1 MDKFYRLGL
10 DIGSTTIKVVL
21 LDGDKIIHS
30 EYKRHHSDVSGLL
43 NELFAD
49 LNKKFPGIMVDT
61 VITGSGGLSVAN
73 WLGLKF
79 TQEVMAETVAIRKYH
94 PETDVIIELGG
105 EDAKITY
112 MHPVLEQR
120 MNGTCAGGTGAF
132 IDQMASLLQTDADGL
147 NNFAKDYRS
156 LYTIA
161 SRCGVFAKSDLQ
173 PLINEGA
180 AKEDLAASIY
190 QSVVNQT
197 ISGLACGRPIK
208 GNVAFLGGPLY
219 FNSELRSAFER
230 TLAEKVD
237 SFWMPEEAQIYVG
250 LGAALS
256 ADGKNPVLLSD
267 LLEKLKNREGFVPD
281 IIRIDPIFKDEA
293 DKKAFDERH
302 KKDMI
307 PVLDFADQKGPLYLG
322 LDAGSTTTKAVVINV
337 RGELVYTY
345 YASNK
350 GNPVMSAVAI
360 MRDIYSKMPADCH
373 IAYSCVTGY
382 GENIIRAA
390 LNIDIGEIET
400 MAHFQSAKFFC
411 PDVDF
416 IIDIGGQDMKCM
428 KIRNGVI
435 DSIMLNEACSS
446 GCGSFIQTFAE
457 TLGLT
462 TPQFAEAALSST
474 KPVDLGTRCTVFM
487 NSKVKQAQKEG
498 ASVGDISA
506 GLSYSVV
513 RNALYKVIKI
523 RDTEQLGKNIVVQ
536 GGTFLNDAILRC
548 FELVSKRDVIRP
560 NVAGLMGAFGAAL
573 IAQRRYKEGTETKL
587 LGKDQLDSFT
597 METEN
602 TQCPGCTNHCRLTI
616 ATFSNGRK
624 FVSGNRCE
632 RGEDIALDKDP
643 GLQKEKI
650 PNLFS
655 YKYNRTFQYQP
666 LKLEEAPRG
675 EIGIPR
681 VLNQYENYPFW
692 FTVLTK
698 LGFRVLISA
707 RSSHKLYES
716 GMETIPSESVC
727 YPAKLA
733 HGHIENLI
741 SRGIKT
747 IFYPDVPYE
756 NIENKGSNNHYNC
769 PIVCSYPEVIRN
781 NVENLREKEIRYIN
795 PFMPLD
801 NLDCVAEQ
809 LVKCFD
815 YLAVSLNEAKA
826 AVAAGAEEYYK
837 FKEDIR
843 AKGEQILKEMEE
855 KGMKGVVLAGRP
867 YHIDPEINHGIPE
880 MINSLGLAVLTE
892 DSVAKAGRLKRPIR
906 VIDQWMYHT
915 RLYEAAAYVITRPDL
930 ELVQLTSFGCGLDA
944 VTSDQVQEIL
954 ESSGKLYTLLK
965 IDEVSNL
972 GAARIRMRS
981 LVVAMNE
988 RAELENGG
996 GSIEKLYPSADSQPD
1011 DAPYTMRRV
1020 EFTKENKK
1028 NHTILA
1034 PQMAPIQFEFVE
1046 AVFHKHGYKLKLLKQ
1061 ATREDIECGL
1071 KFVNNDACF
1080 PTIIVIGQMINA
1092 ILKGD
1097 IDPNNTTLAITQTG
1111 GGCRATNYVAFL
1123 RKALREAGYPQIPVI
1138 TISAQRFEKNEGF
1151 EYTAGFLLDAVKALS
1166 LGDMLTT
1173 LLLRVRPYEKVEGSA
1188 NALYSYINKIGRH
1201 MLNPKGISDDLTERY
1216 DKIMPNSYYSKSPE
1230 QKKKI
1235 RDCLA
1240 DIGVDM
1246 ENVPVIKKYK
1256 AFIKYAVSK
1265 FDSLPLKDIPR
1276 KPRVGLV
1283 GEILVKFQPDA
1294 NNNAI
1299 DVIEQEGCEGVLPG
1313 VLDFFL
1319 YCAYNPIWQAE
1330 NLGKSKKN
1338 AYIMKQGIKFLEAL
1352 RKPINR
1358 EFKATGG
1365 KFMLTERIQD
1375 LAEKSSSVLSCGN
1388 SCGEGWFLTAEM
1400 IELIQDGVPNII
1412 CAQPFACL
1420 PNHVTGK
1427 GMIKELRRQYPNSN
1441 IIPID
1446 YDPGA
1451 SEANQ
1456 LNRIKLMIS
1465 TAHTVRDKEI
1475 EDAKRSNNASVITED

>member
-1 MDKFYRLGL
+1 MDKIFKLGL

-21 LDGDKIIHS
+21 LDGEKIIHS
-30 EYKRHHSDVSGLL
+30 DYQRHHSDVSGLL
-43 NELFAD
+43 DDLFED
-49 LNKKFPGIMVDT
+49 LNKKFPGITVDV

-73 WLGLKF
+73 WLGFKF
-79 TQEVMAETVAIRKYH
+79 TQEVMAETKAIKTYH

-120 MNGTCAGGTGAF
+120 MNGTCAGGTGSF

-208 GNVAFLGGPLY
+208 GNVTFLGGPLF
-219 FNSELRSAFER
+219 FNSELRNAFER
-230 TLAEKVD
+230 TLEGKVD
-237 SFWMPEEAQIYVG
+237 SFWMPEEAQIYVA

-256 ADGKNPVLLSD
+256 ADCQNPIALSD
-267 LLEKLKNREGFVPD
+267 LLVKLKNREGFVPD
-281 IIRIDPIFKDEA
+281 IIRIDPIFKNAE

-302 KKDMI
+302 KKDQI
-307 PVLDFADQKGPLYLG
+307 PVLDFSEQHGALYLG
-322 LDAGSTTTKAVVINV
+322 IDAGSTTTKAVVINKK
-337 RGELVYTY
+337 GDLVYTY

-350 GNPVMSAVAI
+350 GNPVMSAVGI
-360 MRDIYSKMPADCH
+360 MKDIYSKMPEDCY
-373 IAYSCVTGY
+373 IAHSCVTGY

-390 LNIDIGEIET
+390 LNVDIGEIET

-446 GCGSFIQTFAE
+446 GCGSFIQTFAQ

-462 TPQFAEAALSST
+462 TPEFAEAALSST

-548 FELVSKRDVIRP
+548 FELVSGRDVIRP

-573 IAQRRYKEGTETKL
+573 IAQRRAKEGSRSNV
-587 LGKDQLDSFT
+587 LGKDELDSFK
-597 METEN
+597 MDTEN
-602 TQCPGCTNHCRLTI
+602 TQCQGCTNHCRLTI
-616 ATFSNGRK
+616 ATFSNGTK

-632 RGEDIALDKDP
+632 RGEDLALDRAPVSNKKK
-643 GLQKEKI
+643 L
-650 PNLFS
+650 PNLFE
-655 YKYNRTFQYQP
+655 YKYQRTFKHYVP
-666 LKLEEAPRG
+666 LKKEDAPRG

-698 LGFRVLISA
+698 LGFRVIVSA
-707 RSSHKLYES
+707 RSSHKIYEG

-727 YPAKLA
+727 YPAKLV

-741 SRGIKT
+741 SRGITT

-756 NIENKGSNNHYNC
+756 NIENSNSNNHYNC

-781 NVENLREKEIRYIN
+781 NVENLQEKNIRYLN

-801 NLDCVAEQ
+801 NLDNVALHLSEI
-809 LVKCFD
+809 FS
-815 YLAVSLNEAKA
+815 YLGVSAEEARHAVE
-826 AVAAGAEEYYK
+826 AGAEEYFN
-837 FKEDIR
+837 FKEEIR
-843 AKGEQILKEMEE
+843 QKGVEILKEMEE
-855 KGMKGVVLAGRP
+855 QGLKGIVLAGRP
-867 YHIDPEINHGIPE
+867 YHVDPEINHGIPQ

-892 DSVAKAGRLKRPIR
+892 DAVAKPGVLKRPIR

-915 RLYEAAAYVITRPDL
+915 RLYEAAAFVITRPDL

-988 RAELENGG
+988 RMELL
-996 GSIEKLYPSADSQPD
+996 EKGEIKLPEVSDSE
-1011 DAPYTMRRV
+1011 DAPYTLRRV
-1020 EFTKENKK
+1020 EFTKEHKK

-1034 PQMAPIQFEFVE
+1034 PQMAPIQFELVE
-1046 AVFHKHGYKLKLLKQ
+1046 SVFRKHGYKLKLLKQ

-1071 KFVNNDACF
+1071 KYVNNDACF

-1097 IDPNNTTLAITQTG
+1097 IDPDNTTLAITQTG

-1123 RKALREAGYPQIPVI
+1123 RKALKEAGYPQIPVI

-1151 EYTAGFLLDAVKALS
+1151 EYTVSFILDAIKALS
-1166 LGDMLTT
+1166 AGDMLST

-1188 NALYSYINKIGRH
+1188 NALYSYFNRIGRR
-1201 MLNPKGISDDLTERY
+1201 LFNPKLNNEDLTERY
-1216 DKIMPNSYYSKSPE
+1216 DVVMPNSYFSKNIE
-1230 QKKKI
+1230 QKKEI
-1235 RDCLA
+1235 RDVLLS
-1240 DIGVDM
+1240 IGVDLDSI
-1246 ENVPVIKKYK
+1246 PVITKYK
-1256 AFIKYAVSK
+1256 EFVKYAVSK
-1265 FDSLPLKDIPR
+1265 FDQLPLKDIPR

-1299 DVIEQEGCEGVLPG
+1299 DVIEAEGCEAVLPG

-1319 YCAYNPIWQAE
+1319 YCAYNPIWQAQ
-1330 NLGKSKKN
+1330 NLGKSKKTGH
-1338 AYIMKQGIKFLEAL
+1338 IMNMAINFLESL
-1352 RKPINR
+1352 RKPINK
-1358 EFKATGG
+1358 EFKKTGG
-1365 KFMLTERIQD
+1365 KFMLTERIQE
-1375 LAEKSSSVLSCGN
+1375 LAEKSSTVLSCGN

-1441 IIPID
+1441 IVPID

-1465 TAHTVRDKEI
+1465 TAHSVREKEL
-1475 EDAKRSNNASVITED
+1475 EDAANDTEVNK

>member
-1 MDKFYRLGL
+1 MSDIRYRLGL

-21 LDGDKIIHS
+21 LDGEKVIHS
-30 EYKRHHSDVSGLL
+30 DYQRHHSDISGLVSKLFAEL
-43 NELFAD
+43 NE
-49 LNKKFPGIMVDT
+49 KFPGISVST
-61 VITGSGGLSVAN
+61 TITGSGGLSVAN
-73 WLGLKF
+73 WLGLNF
-79 TQEVMAETVAIRKYH
+79 IQEVIAETNAIKKYH
-94 PETDVIIELGG
+94 PETDVVIELGG

-147 NNFAKDYRS
+147 NSFAKDYRS

-180 AKEDLAASIY
+180 PKEDLAASIY

-219 FNSELRSAFER
+219 FNSELRKAFER
-230 TLAEKVD
+230 TLEGKVD
-237 SFWMPEEAQIYVG
+237 SFWIPDDAQIYVA

-256 ADGKNPVLLSD
+256 SESEPVELSE
-267 LLEKLKNREGFVPD
+267 LMRRFVNKEGFKPD
-281 IIRIDPIFKDEA
+281 IIRIDPLFKSEE
-293 DKKAFDERH
+293 DKKAFYDRH
-302 KKDMI
+302 SKD
-307 PVLDFADQKGPLYLG
+307 VLNIGSFEGQSGDVYLG
-322 LDAGSTTTKAVVINV
+322 IDAGSTTTKAVVINNK
-337 RGELVYTY
+337 GEIIYSY
-345 YASNK
+345 YASNR
-350 GNPVMSAVAI
+350 GNPVMSAVTI
-360 MRDIYSKMPADCH
+360 LKDIYSKMSDKCH

-382 GENIIRAA
+382 GENIIKAG
-390 LNIDIGEIET
+390 LGSDIGEIET
-400 MAHFQSAKFFC
+400 MAHFQAAKYFC

-428 KIRNGVI
+428 RIRNGVI

-446 GCGSFIQTFAE
+446 GCGSFIQTFASS
-457 TLGLT
+457 LGME
-462 TPQFAEAALSST
+462 AEPFSKEALKASN
-474 KPVDLGTRCTVFM
+474 PVDLGTRCTVFM
-487 NSKVKQAQKEG
+487 NSRVKQAQKEG
-498 ASVGDISA
+498 ATVGDISA

-523 RDTEQLGKNIVVQ
+523 RDTEQLGKKIVVQ

-548 FELVSKRDVIRP
+548 FELISGRDVIRP
-560 NVAGLMGAFGAAL
+560 NVAGLMGAFGAAI
-573 IAQRRYKEGTETKL
+573 IAKNRCKDINGNSGL
-587 LGKDQLDSFT
+587 LSLSELDSFEMT
-597 METEN
+597 TEKAV
-602 TQCPGCTNHCRLTI
+602 CPYCTNHCKLTI
-616 ATFSNGRK
+616 AGFSNGKK

-632 RGEDIALDKDP
+632 RGESAGIGTEPAK
-643 GLQKEKI
+643 KEEL
-650 PNLFS
+650 PNLFK
-655 YKYNRTFQYQP
+655 YKYNRTFVHYKP
-666 LKLEEAPRG
+666 LSEKDAPRG
-675 EIGIPR
+675 VIGIPR

-698 LGFRVLISA
+698 LGFRVEISS
-707 RSSHKLYES
+707 RSSHAIYEA

-727 YPAKLA
+727 YPAKIV

-741 SRGIKT
+741 SRGIQT

-756 NIENKGSNNHYNC
+756 HKENNGSNNHFNC
-769 PIVCSYPEVIRN
+769 PIVCSYPEVIKN
-781 NVENLREKEIRYIN
+781 NVENLKEKNIRYLN

-801 NLDCVAEQ
+801 NLQCVAEK
-809 LVKCFD
+809 LTNVFD
-815 YLAVSLNEAKA
+815 YCGVTRAEALA
-826 AVAAGAEEYYK
+826 AVKAGEEEYFNYK
-837 FKEDIR
+837 SDIR
-843 AKGEQILKEMEE
+843 KKGQEVLKDMEIRHL
-855 KGMKGVVLAGRP
+855 KGIVLAGRP
-867 YHIDPEINHGIPE
+867 YHVDPEINHGIPE
-880 MINSLGLAVLTE
+880 MINQLGLAVLTE
-892 DSVAKAGRLKRPIR
+892 DSVAEPGRLARPIR
-906 VIDQWMYHT
+906 VVDQWMYHT
-915 RLYEAAAYVITRPDL
+915 RLYEAAAFVITRPDL

-954 ESSGKLYTLLK
+954 EASGKLYTLLK

-981 LVVAMNE
+981 LVVAMEE
-988 RAELENGG
+988 REAE
-996 GSIEKLYPSADSQPD
+996 SRPTVKK
-1011 DAPYTMRRV
+1011 DAVPAYTIKKV
-1020 EFTKENKK
+1020 EFTKEDRKK
-1028 NHTILA
+1028 HTILA

-1046 AVFHKHGYKLKLLKQ
+1046 AVFRDSGYKLKVLKK
-1061 ATREDIECGL
+1061 ATKEDIECGL
-1071 KFVNNDACF
+1071 KFVNNDACY
-1080 PTIIVIGQMINA
+1080 PTIIVVGQMMNA
-1092 ILKGD
+1092 IIRGE
-1097 IDPNNTTLAITQTG
+1097 IDPDNTTVAITQTG

-1138 TISAQRFEKNEGF
+1138 AISAQQFEKNEGF
-1151 EYTAGFLLDAVKALS
+1151 EITPKFVLNAIKAINA
-1166 LGDMLTT
+1166 GDMVTT
-1173 LLLRVRPYEKVEGSA
+1173 MLLRTRPYEKVQGSA
-1188 NALYSYINKIGRH
+1188 NALYSYINRIGRK
-1201 MLNPKGISDDLTERY
+1201 MFNKTGFVDDLSERY
-1216 DKIMPNSYYSKSPE
+1216 DVVMPNSYYSKSPE

-1246 ENVPVIKKYK
+1246 ENLPVIKSYSK
-1256 AFIKYAVSK
+1256 FIKFAVEK
-1265 FDSLPLKDIPR
+1265 FNALPLTDEPR

-1299 DVIEQEGCEGVLPG
+1299 DVIEAEGCEGVLPG
-1313 VLDFFL
+1313 VMDFFL
-1319 YCAYNPIWQAE
+1319 YCAYEPVWQAD
-1330 NLGKSKKN
+1330 NIGRSRKTKTVMN
-1338 AYIMKQGIKFLEAL
+1338 AAVKLLEGL
-1352 RKPINR
+1352 REPVNK
-1358 EFKATGG
+1358 EFRKTNG
-1365 KFMLTERIQD
+1365 KFMLSEHIKE
-1375 LAEKSSSVLSCGN
+1375 LAEMSGSILSCGN

-1400 IELIQDGVPNII
+1400 IELIKDGVPNII

-1427 GMIKELRRQYPNSN
+1427 GMIKELRRQYPMSN

-1465 TAHTVRDKEI
+1465 TAHTIHNEQMNANKKE
-1475 EDAKRSNNASVITED
+1475 

>member
-1 MDKFYRLGL
+1 MDKNYRLGL
-10 DIGSTTIKVVL
+10 DIGSTTIKIVL
-21 LDGDKIIHS
+21 LDEEKIVYS
-30 EYKRHHSDVSGLL
+30 EYRRHHSDVSGILSGL
-43 NELFAD
+43 FEELSE
-49 LNKKFPGIMVDT
+49 KFPGLSTCVT
-61 VITGSGGLSVAN
+61 ITGSGGLSVAN
-73 WLGLKF
+73 WLKLDF
-79 TQEVMAETVAIRKYH
+79 IQEVMAETVAINRYH

-197 ISGLACGRPIK
+197 IAGLACGRPIK
-208 GNVAFLGGPLY
+208 GHVAFLGGPLF
-219 FNSELRSAFER
+219 FNSELRNAFER
-230 TLAEKVD
+230 TLKENVE
-237 SFWMPEEAQIYVG
+237 SFWMPDEAQIYVA

-256 ADGKNPVLLSD
+256 AKGDAVNLDDLMERFKNKD
-267 LLEKLKNREGFVPD
+267 GFVPD
-281 IIRIDPIFKDEA
+281 IIRIDPLFANEEER
-293 DKKAFDERH
+293 KAFSDRH
-302 KKDMI
+302 DKSTIALYPLM
-307 PVLDFADQKGPLYLG
+307 DQKGPLFLG
-322 LDAGSTTTKAVVINV
+322 IDAGSTTTKAVVINDKS
-337 RGELVYTY
+337 ELVYTY
-345 YASNK
+345 YAGNK
-350 GNPVMSAVAI
+350 GNPVMSAVGI
-360 MRDIYSKMPADCH
+360 LKDIYKHMPEYAH
-373 IAYSCVTGY
+373 ISYSCVTGY
-382 GENIIRAA
+382 GENIIKAA
-390 LNIDIGEIET
+390 MGVDIGEIET

-428 KIRNGVI
+428 RIRNGVI

-446 GCGSFIQTFAE
+446 GCGSFIQTFAQ
-457 TLGLT
+457 TLGMDAHS
-462 TPQFAEAALSST
+462 FSVEALNAT
-474 KPVDLGTRCTVFM
+474 NPVDLGTRCTVFM

-523 RDTEQLGKNIVVQ
+523 RDTEQLGKKIVVQ

-573 IAQRRYKEGTETKL
+573 IARKRCKDKL
-587 LGKDQLDSFT
+587 SKSAILDAASLDKFT
-597 METEN
+597 MNTEN
-602 TQCPGCTNHCRLTI
+602 SQCQYCTNHCKLTI
-616 ATFSNGRK
+616 ATFSNGGR

-632 RGEDIALDKDP
+632 RGEGKDETLAPDK
-643 GLQKEKI
+643 L
-650 PNLFS
+650 PNMFK
-655 YKYNRTFQYQP
+655 YKYDRTFKYKA
-666 LKLEEAPRG
+666 LAEEDAPRG
-675 EIGIPR
+675 VIGIPR
-681 VLNQYENYPFW
+681 TLNQYENYPFW

-698 LGFRVLISA
+698 LGFSVKISA
-707 RSSHKLYES
+707 RSTHALFEK
-716 GMETIPSESVC
+716 GMDTIPSESVC

-756 NIENKGSNNHYNC
+756 HNENQDAGNHYNC

-781 NVENLREKEIRYIN
+781 NVEDLREKNIRFLN

-801 NLDCVAEQ
+801 DLNCVAEK
-809 LVKCFD
+809 LVGVFD
-815 YLAVSLNEAKA
+815 YLGVTREEALA
-826 AVAAGAEEYYK
+826 AVKLGEAEYRN
-837 FKEDIR
+837 FKDDIR
-843 AKGEQILKEMEE
+843 NKGSEILDIMDK
-855 KGMKGVVLAGRP
+855 KGLKGIVLSGRP
-867 YHIDPEINHGIPE
+867 YHIDPEIHHGIPD

-892 DSVAKAGRLKRPIR
+892 DCVATPGLLERPIR
-906 VIDQWMYHT
+906 VVDQWMYHS
-915 RLYEAAAYVITRPDL
+915 RLYEAAAFVLTRPNL

-944 VTSDQVQEIL
+944 VTADQVQEIL

-981 LVVAMNE
+981 LVVAMDE
-988 RAELENGG
+988 REQSAKYATKT
-996 GSIEKLYPSADSQPD
+996 SVAKSADKTSAVEA
-1011 DAPYTMRRV
+1011 APYTIKKA
-1020 EFTKENKK
+1020 EFTKEAKK
-1028 NHTILA
+1028 MHTFLA
-1034 PQMAPIQFEFVE
+1034 PQMAPIQFDFVE
-1046 AVFHKHGYKLKLLKQ
+1046 AAFRANGYKMKLLKK
-1061 ATREDIECGL
+1061 ATRADIECGL
-1071 KFVNNDACF
+1071 RFVNNDACF
-1080 PTIIVIGQMINA
+1080 PTILVVGQMINE
-1092 ILKGD
+1092 ILSGE
-1097 IDPNNTTLAITQTG
+1097 IDPDNTTVAITQTG

-1123 RKALREAGYPQIPVI
+1123 RKALKEAGYPQIPVLA
-1138 TISAQRFEKNEGF
+1138 ISAQKIEKNSGF
-1151 EYTAGFLLDAVKALS
+1151 KYTPKLIGGAIKAICM
-1166 LGDMLTT
+1166 GDMLTT
-1173 LLLRVRPYEKVEGSA
+1173 LLLRVRPYEKVKGSA
-1188 NALYSYINKIGRH
+1188 NALYMYINRIGRNYLNKDGFASDYSEPYDEVMPGSYISR
-1201 MLNPKGISDDLTERY
+1201 T
-1216 DKIMPNSYYSKSPE
+1216 PE
-1230 QKKKI
+1230 EKKKI
-1235 RDCLA
+1235 RDVLA
-1240 DIGVDM
+1240 DIGVDL
-1246 ENVPVIKKYK
+1246 ENIPRVGSYKK
-1256 AFIKYAVSK
+1256 FIKLAVEK
-1265 FDSLPLKDIPR
+1265 FDALPLLDIPR

-1299 DVIEQEGCEGVLPG
+1299 DVIEAEGCEGVLPG

-1319 YCAYNPIWQAE
+1319 YCAYNPIWASE
-1330 NLGKSKKN
+1330 NLGRSKKTALIN
-1338 AYIMKQGIKFLEAL
+1338 KTAIDLLESL
-1352 RKPINR
+1352 RKPIN
-1358 EFKATGG
+1358 EAFKDTG
-1365 KFMLTERIQD
+1365 KFMLSEHIEE
-1375 LAEKSSSVLSCGN
+1375 LAKKSSSVLSCGN
-1388 SCGEGWFLTAEM
+1388 FCGEGWFLTAEM
-1400 IELIQDGVPNII
+1400 IELIEDGVPNII

-1465 TAHTVRDKEI
+1465 TAHAVHDKEKK
-1475 EDAKRSNNASVITED
+1475 E

>member
-1 MDKFYRLGL
+1 MGKNYKLGL
-10 DIGSTTIKVVL
+10 DIGSTTIKLVL
-21 LDGDKIIHS
+21 LDNDEIVYS
-30 EYKRHHSDVSGLL
+30 EYQRHHSDISGLL
-43 NELFAD
+43 NKLFEELD
-49 LNKKFPGIMVDT
+49 GKFPGISVSVT
-61 VITGSGGLSVAN
+61 ITGSGGLSVAN
-73 WLGLKF
+73 WLKLKF
-79 TQEVMAETVAIRKYH
+79 IQEVMAETQAIKKYH

-197 ISGLACGRPIK
+197 IAGLACGRPIK
-208 GNVAFLGGPLY
+208 GNIAFLGGPLY
-219 FNSELRSAFER
+219 FNSELRHAFER
-230 TLAEKVD
+230 TLADKAE
-237 SFWMPEEAQIYVG
+237 SFWMPDDAQIYVA

-256 ADGKNPVLLSD
+256 SDDEPVLLSD
-267 LLEKLKNREGFVPD
+267 LLERFKNKEGFTPD
-281 IIRIDPIFKDEA
+281 IIRIDPLFKDE
-293 DKKAFDERH
+293 DEKKRFYDRH
-302 KKDMI
+302 AKAMI
-307 PVLDFADQKGPLYLG
+307 PTLDIKKQEGDLFLG
-322 LDAGSTTTKAVVINV
+322 IDAGSTTTKAVVINAK
-337 RGELVYTY
+337 GELVYTY
-345 YASNK
+345 YAGNK
-350 GNPVMSAVAI
+350 GNPVMSAVNI
-360 MRDIYSKMPADCH
+360 LKDIYKNIPDNAR
-373 IAYSCVTGY
+373 ITYSCVTGY
-382 GENIIRAA
+382 GESIIKAA
-390 LNIDIGEIET
+390 LGIDVGEIET
-400 MAHFQSAKFFC
+400 MAHFRSAKFFC

-428 KIRNGVI
+428 RIRNGVI

-446 GCGSFIQTFAE
+446 GCGSFIQTFAQ
-457 TLGLT
+457 TLGMD
-462 TPQFAEAALSST
+462 PHNFSVEALKA
-474 KPVDLGTRCTVFM
+474 KNPVDLGTRCTVFM

-548 FELVSKRDVIRP
+548 FEIVSGREVIRP

-573 IAQRRYKEGTETKL
+573 IARSKYSEGGDHVNTTILPSTE
-587 LGKDQLDSFT
+587 LDKFE
-597 METEN
+597 MESEN
-602 TQCPGCTNHCRLTI
+602 TQCPYCGNHCRLTI
-616 ATFSNGRK
+616 ATFSNGKR

-632 RGEDIALDKDP
+632 KGETV
-643 GLQKEKI
+643 GLETEAHRSSL
-650 PNLFS
+650 PNMFK
-655 YKYNRTFQYQP
+655 YKYDRTFKYKP
-666 LKLEEAPRG
+666 LAEKDAPRG

-681 VLNQYENYPFW
+681 ALNMYENYPFW

-707 RSSHKLYES
+707 RSTHALFEK

-727 YPAKLA
+727 YPAKLT

-747 IFYPDVPYE
+747 IFYPDIPYE
-756 NIENKGSNNHYNC
+756 NEENKDSGNHYNC

-781 NVENLREKEIRYIN
+781 NVENIREKDIKFLN

-801 NLDCVAEQ
+801 NMDTVA
-809 LVKCFD
+809 KT
-815 YLAVSLNEAKA
+815 LAETFSYAGVTLKEAEE
-826 AVAAGAEEYYK
+826 AVAAGAEEYGN

-843 AKGEQILKEMEE
+843 NRGSEMIEEMERQGI
-855 KGMKGVVLAGRP
+855 KGIVLSGRP
-867 YHIDPEINHGIPE
+867 YHVDPEIHHGIPE
-880 MINSLGLAVLTE
+880 MINQLGLGVLTE
-892 DSVAKAGRLKRPIR
+892 DSVAVPGRLKRPIR
-906 VIDQWMYHT
+906 VVDQWMYHT
-915 RLYEAAAYVITRPDL
+915 RLYEAAAFVITKPNL
-930 ELVQLTSFGCGLDA
+930 ELVQMTSFGCGLDA

-981 LVVAMNE
+981 LVVAMEE
-988 RAELENGG
+988 REQMKLKGEAREIKVDPEN
-996 GSIEKLYPSADSQPD
+996 PA
-1011 DAPYTMRRV
+1011 YTLKRV
-1020 EFTKENKK
+1020 EFTKEDKK
-1028 NHTILA
+1028 KHTIIA
-1034 PQMAPIQFEFVE
+1034 PQMAPIQFDFVE
-1046 AVFHKHGYKLKLLKQ
+1046 SVFRDNGYRMKLLKQ

-1080 PTIIVIGQMINA
+1080 PSIVVVGQMMNA
-1092 ILKGD
+1092 ILRGEV
-1097 IDPNNTTLAITQTG
+1097 DPDNVTLAITQTG

-1123 RKALREAGYPQIPVI
+1123 RKALKEAGYPNIPVI
-1138 TISAQRFEKNEGF
+1138 AISVQQFEKNEGLTYNPKF
-1151 EYTAGFLLDAVKALS
+1151 ILNAVRALC
-1166 LGDMLTT
+1166 LGDMVST

-1188 NALYSYINKIGRH
+1188 NALYMYINRIGRK
-1201 MLNPKGISDDLTERY
+1201 MFNKSGFSDELTERY
-1216 DKIMPNSYYSKSPE
+1216 DQVMPGNYWDRSPE
-1230 QKKKI
+1230 EKKKI

-1240 DIGVDM
+1240 DIGVDL
-1246 ENVPVIKKYK
+1246 ENIPTIKSYK
-1256 AFIKYAVSK
+1256 KFINYTVDL
-1265 FDSLPLKDIPR
+1265 FDKLPLRDIPR
-1276 KPRVGLV
+1276 KPRVGIV
-1283 GEILVKFQPDA
+1283 GEILVKFHPDA

-1299 DVIEQEGCEGVLPG
+1299 NVIEDEGCEAVLPG

-1319 YCAYNPIWQAE
+1319 YCAYNPIWAAS
-1330 NLGKSKKN
+1330 NLGRSKKTAFINKQAIN
-1338 AYIMKQGIKFLEAL
+1338 ALEAF
-1352 RKPINR
+1352 RKPIN
-1358 EFKATGG
+1358 EAFKRTNG
-1365 KFMLTERIQD
+1365 KFMLSERIEE
-1375 LAEKSSSVLSCGN
+1375 LAKKSSTVLSCGN
-1388 SCGEGWFLTAEM
+1388 FCGEGWFLTAEM

-1427 GMIKELRRQYPNSN
+1427 GMIKELRRQYPMSN

-1465 TAHTVRDKEI
+1465 TAHAIHDKQLQG
-1475 EDAKRSNNASVITED
+1475 KK

>member
-1 MDKFYRLGL
+1 MDIRYRLGL
-10 DIGSTTIKVVL
+10 DIGSTTIKIVL
-21 LDGDKIIHS
+21 LDGDKIVHN

-43 NELFAD
+43 NQLFEELND
-49 LNKKFPGIMVDT
+49 KFPGIDVSVT
-61 VITGSGGLSVAN
+61 ITGSGGLSVAN
-73 WLGLKF
+73 WLHLKF
-79 TQEVMAETVAIRKYH
+79 IQEVMAETVAINKYH

-197 ISGLACGRPIK
+197 IAGLACGRPIK

-219 FNSELRSAFER
+219 FNSELRNAFER
-230 TLAEKVD
+230 TLKDKVD
-237 SFWMPEEAQIYVG
+237 SFWMPDEAQIYVA

-256 ADGKNPVLLSD
+256 ADSEPVNLKE
-267 LLEKLKNREGFVPD
+267 LLERFKNKEGFKPD
-281 IIRIDPIFKDEA
+281 IIRISPLFKDEEE
-293 DKKAFDERH
+293 KKAFYDRH
-302 KKDMI
+302 EKTAI
-307 PVLDFADQKGPLYLG
+307 PVMDISKQKGALYLG
-322 LDAGSTTTKAVVINV
+322 IDAGSTTTKAVVINSDNDI
-337 RGELVYTY
+337 VYTFY
-345 YASNK
+345 ESNK
-350 GNPVMSAVAI
+350 GNPVMSAVSI
-360 MRDIYSKMPADCH
+360 LKDIYRHMPDKCH

-382 GENIIRAA
+382 GENIIKAA
-390 LNIDIGEIET
+390 LGVDDGEIET
-400 MAHFQSAKFFC
+400 MAHFTSAKFFC

-428 KIRNGVI
+428 RIRNGVI

-446 GCGSFIQTFAE
+446 GCGSFIQTFAQ
-457 TLGLT
+457 TLGMGSE
-462 TPQFAEAALSST
+462 QFAKEALKAT
-474 KPVDLGTRCTVFM
+474 NPVDLGTRCTVFM

-548 FELVSKRDVIRP
+548 FEIISQREVIRP

-573 IAQRRYKEGTETKL
+573 IAKNRCPEELSDGSCEEASSGI
-587 LGKDQLDSFT
+587 LGPDELDSFE

-616 ATFSNGRK
+616 ATFSNGKK

-632 RGEDIALDKDP
+632 RGEDIALEQDHRNDK
-643 GLQKEKI
+643 EAI
-650 PNLFS
+650 PNLFK
-655 YKYNRTFQYQP
+655 YKYDRTFNYKP
-666 LKLEEAPRG
+666 LKKEDAPRG

-681 VLNQYENYPFW
+681 CLNQYENYPFW
-692 FTVLTK
+692 FTVLTN
-698 LGFRVLISA
+698 LGFRVQISS
-707 RSSHKLYES
+707 RSSHILFEK

-741 SRGIKT
+741 GKGITT
-747 IFYPDVPYE
+747 IFYPSVPYE
-756 NIENKGSNNHYNC
+756 QVENQNSGNHYNC

-781 NVENLREKEIRYIN
+781 NVENLKEKEIRYLN

-801 NLDCVAEQ
+801 NMDTVAVN
-809 LVKCFD
+809 LAKCFE
-815 YLAVSLNEAKA
+815 YCGVTLEEAKK
-826 AVAAGAEEYYK
+826 AVEAGCEEYYK

-843 AKGEQILKEMEE
+843 NKGKEILEDINRRGI
-855 KGMKGVVLAGRP
+855 KGIVLAGRP

-892 DSVAKAGRLKRPIR
+892 DSVAKPGRLKRPIR
-906 VIDQWMYHT
+906 VVDQWMYHT
-915 RLYEAAAYVITRPDL
+915 RLYEAAAFVITRPEL

-954 ESSGKLYTLLK
+954 EQSGKLYTLLK

-988 RAELENGG
+988 RTEIAKKKEAEGAAEDPGKIAEEG
-996 GSIEKLYPSADSQPD
+996 R
-1011 DAPYTMRRV
+1011 YTLKRN
-1020 EFTKENKK
+1020 EFTKQHKK
-1028 NHTILA
+1028 EHTLIA
-1034 PQMAPIQFEFVE
+1034 PQMAPIQFDFVE
-1046 AVFHKHGYKLKLLKQ
+1046 AAFHDAGYHLKLLKQ

-1071 KFVNNDACF
+1071 KYVNNDACF
-1080 PTIIVIGQMINA
+1080 PTIVVVGQMMNA
-1092 ILKGD
+1092 VLRGEV
-1097 IDPNNTTLAITQTG
+1097 DPDNCTLMITQTG

-1123 RKALREAGYPQIPVI
+1123 RKALKDAGFPQIPVVAL
-1138 TISAQRFEKNEGF
+1138 SVQQFEKNEGWKI
-1151 EYTAGFLLDAVKALS
+1151 TPGFAFAAIRAIC

-1173 LLLRVRPYEKVEGSA
+1173 LLLRTRPYEKVKGSA
-1188 NALYSYINKIGRH
+1188 NALYMYINRVGRK
-1201 MLNPKGISDDLTERY
+1201 MLNPTGKDDDLSPRY
-1216 DKIMPNSYYSKSPE
+1216 DQVMPNNYWDRPE
-1230 QKKKI
+1230 DEKKAI
-1235 RDCLA
+1235 RECLA
-1240 DIGVDM
+1240 GIGVDID
-1246 ENVPVIKKYK
+1246 NIPRIRSYKK
-1256 AFIKYAVSK
+1256 FVNLAVGL
-1265 FDSLPLKDIPR
+1265 FDKLPLQDIPR

-1283 GEILVKFQPDA
+1283 GEILVKFHPDA

-1299 DVIEQEGCEGVLPG
+1299 DVIEAEGCEGVLPG

-1319 YCAYNPIWQAE
+1319 YCCYNPIWAQS
-1330 NLGKSKKN
+1330 NLGRSKRAARIN
-1338 AYIMKQGIKFLEAL
+1338 QAAINVLERF
-1352 RKPINR
+1352 RKPINDA
-1358 EFKATGG
+1358 FKKTGG
-1365 KFMLTERIQD
+1365 KFMLTERIEE
-1375 LAEKSSSVLSCGN
+1375 LASKSSTVLSCGN
-1388 SCGEGWFLTAEM
+1388 FCGEGWFLTAEM

-1427 GMIKELRRQYPNSN
+1427 GMIKELRRQYPKSN

-1465 TAHTVRDKEI
+1465 TAHAVRKSEI
-1475 EDAKRSNNASVITED
+1475 EAEGK

>member
-1 MDKFYRLGL
+1 MDKVFRLGL

-30 EYKRHHSDVSGLL
+30 DYQRHHSDVSGLL
-43 NELFAD
+43 NDLFED
-49 LNKKFPGIMVDT
+49 LNKKFPGIDVDV

-73 WLGLKF
+73 WLGFKF
-79 TQEVMAETVAIRKYH
+79 TQEVMAETQAIKTYH

-120 MNGTCAGGTGAF
+120 MNGTCAGGTGSF

-208 GNVAFLGGPLY
+208 GNVTFLGGPLF
-219 FNSELRSAFER
+219 FNSELRNAFER
-230 TLAEKVD
+230 TLEGKVD
-237 SFWMPEEAQIYVG
+237 SFWMPEEAQIYVA

-256 ADGKNPVLLSD
+256 ADGKNPVNLSD

-281 IIRIDPIFKDEA
+281 IIRIDPIFKSKE
-293 DKKAFDERH
+293 DKEAFDERH
-302 KKDMI
+302 KKDQI
-307 PVLDFADQKGPLYLG
+307 PVLDIKEQHGGLFLG
-322 LDAGSTTTKAVVINV
+322 LDAGSTTTKAVVINKN
-337 RGELVYTY
+337 GDLVYTY

-360 MRDIYSKMPADCH
+360 MKDIYSKMPEDCY
-373 IAYSCVTGY
+373 IAHSCVTGY
-382 GENIIRAA
+382 GENIIKAA

-446 GCGSFIQTFAE
+446 GCGSFIQTFAQ

-462 TPQFAEAALSST
+462 TPEFAEAALSST

-548 FELVSKRDVIRP
+548 FELVSGRDVIRP

-573 IAQRRYKEGTETKL
+573 IAMKRCHEDARSNV
-587 LGKDQLDSFT
+587 LGKDELDSFK
-597 METEN
+597 MDTEN
-602 TQCPGCTNHCRLTI
+602 TQCQGCTNHCRLTI
-616 ATFSNGRK
+616 ATFSNGTK

-632 RGEDIALDKDP
+632 RGEDLALDREPASDKKK
-643 GLQKEKI
+643 L
-650 PNLFS
+650 PNLFD
-655 YKYNRTFQYQP
+655 YKYSRTFSYYKP
-666 LKLEEAPRG
+666 LKLEDAPRG

-707 RSSHKLYES
+707 RSSHKIYEG

-741 SRGIKT
+741 DRGITT

-756 NIENKGSNNHYNC
+756 NIENQNSNNHYNC

-781 NVENLREKEIRYIN
+781 NVENLLEKNIRYLN

-801 NLDCVAEQ
+801 NLDNVALHLTE
-809 LVKCFD
+809 CFD
-815 YLAVSLNEAKA
+815 YLGVSVEEAKQ
-826 AVAAGAEEYYK
+826 AVEAGAEEYFKY
-837 FKEDIR
+837 KEDIR
-843 AKGEQILKEMEE
+843 NKGQEILKEMEE
-855 KGMKGVVLAGRP
+855 KGLKGIVLAGRP
-867 YHIDPEINHGIPE
+867 YHVDPEINHGIPQ

-892 DSVAKAGRLKRPIR
+892 DSVAKPGVLKRPIR

-915 RLYEAAAYVITRPDL
+915 RLYEAAAFVITRPDL

-988 RAELENGG
+988 RLELEANGQ
-996 GSIEKLYPSADSQPD
+996 KTFKAPDDSE
-1011 DAPYTMRRV
+1011 DAPYTLHRV
-1020 EFTKENKK
+1020 EFTKEHKK

-1034 PQMAPIQFEFVE
+1034 PQMAPIQFELVE
-1046 AVFHKHGYKLKLLKQ
+1046 SVFHKHGYKLKLLKQ

-1092 ILKGD
+1092 ILKGE
-1097 IDPNNTTLAITQTG
+1097 IDPDNTTLAITQTG

-1123 RKALREAGYPQIPVI
+1123 RKALKEAGYPQIPVI

-1151 EYTAGFLLDAVKALS
+1151 EYTMSFALDAIKALCA
-1166 LGDMLTT
+1166 GDMLST
-1173 LLLRVRPYEKVEGSA
+1173 LLLRVRPYEKVPGSA
-1188 NALYSYINKIGRH
+1188 NALYSYINRIGRR
-1201 MLNPKGISDDLTERY
+1201 LFNPKLANDDLTERY
-1216 DKIMPNSYYSKSPE
+1216 DVMMPNSYFSKSIE
-1230 QKKKI
+1230 EKKEI
-1235 RDCLA
+1235 LDCLSQ
-1240 DIGVDM
+1240 IGVDFD
-1246 ENVPVIKKYK
+1246 NPPVITKYK
-1256 AFIKYAVSK
+1256 EFVKFAVSK
-1265 FDSLPLKDIPR
+1265 FDALPLLDIPR

-1299 DVIEQEGCEGVLPG
+1299 DVIESEGCEAVLPG

-1319 YCAYNPIWQAE
+1319 YCAYNPVWQAQ
-1330 NLGKSKKN
+1330 NLGKSKKTG
-1338 AYIMKQGIKFLEAL
+1338 YIMKTAIRFLESL
-1352 RKPINR
+1352 RKPINK
-1358 EFKATGG
+1358 EFAKTNG
-1365 KFMLTERIQD
+1365 KFMLSERIQE
-1375 LAEKSSSVLSCGN
+1375 LAEKSSTVLSCGN

-1427 GMIKELRRQYPNSN
+1427 GMIKELRRQYPKSN
-1441 IIPID
+1441 IVPID

-1465 TAHTVRDKEI
+1465 TARAVREQEI
-1475 EDAKRSNNASVITED
+1475 ADGNK

>member
-1 MDKFYRLGL
+1 MDIRYRLGL

-21 LDGDKIIHS
+21 LDNGEVVYS
-30 EYKRHHSDVSGLL
+30 EYRRHHSDISGLL
-43 NELFAD
+43 NQLFD
-49 LNKKFPGIMVDT
+49 EVNSKFPGIEVSVT
-61 VITGSGGLSVAN
+61 ITGSGGLSVAN

-79 TQEVMAETVAIRKYH
+79 IQEVMAETQAIKKYH

-197 ISGLACGRPIK
+197 IAGLACGRPIK

-219 FNSELRSAFER
+219 FNSELRHAFER
-230 TLAEKVD
+230 TLQDKVE
-237 SFWMPEEAQIYVG
+237 SFWMPEDAQIYVA

-256 ADGKNPVLLSD
+256 SDDKPVLLSD
-267 LLEKLKNREGFVPD
+267 LLERFKNKEGFKPD
-281 IIRIDPIFKDEA
+281 IIRIDPLFKNEDE
-293 DKKAFDERH
+293 KKRFYDRH
-302 KKDMI
+302 AKNMI
-307 PVLDFADQKGPLYLG
+307 PTLDISKQKGDLYLG
-322 LDAGSTTTKAVVINV
+322 IDAGSTTTKAVVINKD
-337 RGELVYTY
+337 GDLVYTY
-345 YASNK
+345 YAGNK
-350 GNPVMSAVAI
+350 GNPVISAVNI
-360 MRDIYSKMPADCH
+360 LKDIYKNIPEGARL
-373 IAYSCVTGY
+373 AYSCVTGY
-382 GENIIRAA
+382 GENIIKAA
-390 LNIDIGEIET
+390 LGIDMGEIET

-428 KIRNGVI
+428 RIRNGVI

-446 GCGSFIQTFAE
+446 GCGSFIQTFAQ
-457 TLGLT
+457 TLGMD
-462 TPQFAEAALSST
+462 PHSFSIEALNA
-474 KPVDLGTRCTVFM
+474 KNPVDLGTRCTVFM

-548 FELVSKRDVIRP
+548 FEIVSERDVIRP

-573 IAQRRYKEGTETKL
+573 IARAKMPSSDAVSTILPRE
-587 LGKDQLDSFT
+587 DLDKFE
-597 METEN
+597 MESEN
-602 TQCPGCTNHCRLTI
+602 TQCPYCGNHCRLTI
-616 ATFSNGRK
+616 ATFSNGKR

-632 RGEDIALDKDP
+632 KGETV
-643 GLQKEKI
+643 GLETEPVKSTI
-650 PNLFS
+650 PNMFK
-655 YKYNRTFQYQP
+655 YKYERTFAHYKP
-666 LKLEEAPRG
+666 IKEEDAKRG
-675 EIGIPR
+675 VIGIPR

-698 LGFRVLISA
+698 LGFRVMISA
-707 RSSHKLYES
+707 RSTHALFEK

-727 YPAKLA
+727 YPAKLV

-741 SRGIKT
+741 SRGITT
-747 IFYPDVPYE
+747 IFYPDIPYE
-756 NIENKGSNNHYNC
+756 KKENEGSGNHYNC

-781 NVENLREKEIRYIN
+781 NVENIREKDIRFLN

-801 NLDCVAEQ
+801 DLDTVAKTLAET
-809 LVKCFD
+809 FS
-815 YLAVSLNEAKA
+815 YLGVTLEETKE
-826 AVAAGAEEYYK
+826 AVAAGAEEYAV

-843 AKGEQILKEMEE
+843 NKGREMIEEMEKNNI
-855 KGMKGVVLAGRP
+855 KGIVLSGRP
-867 YHIDPEINHGIPE
+867 YHCDPEIHHGIPE
-880 MINSLGLAVLTE
+880 MINQLGLGVLTE
-892 DSVAKAGRLKRPIR
+892 DSVAIPGNLKRPIR
-906 VIDQWMYHT
+906 VVDQWMYHT
-915 RLYEAAAYVITRPDL
+915 RLYEAAAFVITKPNL

-981 LVVAMNE
+981 LVVAMEE
-988 RAELENGG
+988 REQLMKSGEFKRKEFDPEN
-996 GSIEKLYPSADSQPD
+996 P
-1011 DAPYTMRRV
+1011 PYTLKRV
-1020 EFTKENKK
+1020 EFTKEDKK
-1028 NHTILA
+1028 KHTIIA
-1034 PQMAPIQFEFVE
+1034 PQMAPIQFDFVE
-1046 AVFHKHGYKLKLLKQ
+1046 SVFRNFGYKLKLLKQ

-1080 PTIIVIGQMINA
+1080 PSIVVVGQMVNA
-1092 ILKGD
+1092 ILKGEV
-1097 IDPNNTTLAITQTG
+1097 DPDNVTLAITQTG

-1123 RKALREAGYPQIPVI
+1123 RKALKEAGYSQIPVI
-1138 TISAQRFEKNEGF
+1138 AISAQRFEKNEGLQ
-1151 EYTAGFLLDAVKALS
+1151 YTPSFLVNAIKALCI
-1166 LGDMLTT
+1166 GDMVSN

-1188 NALYSYINKIGRH
+1188 NALYMYVNRIGRK
-1201 MLNPKGISDDLTERY
+1201 MFNKTGFADDLTERY
-1216 DKIMPNSYYSKSPE
+1216 DQIMPNNYWDRTPE
-1230 QKKKI
+1230 EKKKI
-1235 RDCLA
+1235 RDVLA
-1240 DIGVDM
+1240 DIDVDL
-1246 ENVPVIKKYK
+1246 ESIPDIRSYKK
-1256 AFIKYAVSK
+1256 FVSFVVDK
-1265 FDSLPLKDIPR
+1265 FDRLPLKDIPR

-1283 GEILVKFQPDA
+1283 GEILVKFHPDA

-1299 DVIEQEGCEGVLPG
+1299 DVIEQEGCEAVLPG

-1319 YCAYNPIWQAE
+1319 YCCYNPIWASQ
-1330 NLGKSKKN
+1330 NLGRSKKTAFIN
-1338 AYIMKQGIKFLEAL
+1338 KQAINILEKY
-1352 RKPINR
+1352 RKPVN
-1358 EFKATGG
+1358 EAFKKTGG
-1365 KFMLTERIQD
+1365 KFMLSERIEE
-1375 LAEKSSSVLSCGN
+1375 LAQKSSSVLSCGN
-1388 SCGEGWFLTAEM
+1388 FCGEGWFLTAEM

-1427 GMIKELRRQYPNSN
+1427 GMIKELRRQYPMSN

-1465 TAHTVRDKEI
+1465 TAHAVHGNSGKKEGT
-1475 EDAKRSNNASVITED
+1475 K

>member
-1 MDKFYRLGL
+1 MADIRYRLGL

-21 LDGDKIIHS
+21 LDGETIVHN
-30 EYKRHHSDVSGLL
+30 EYRRHHSDISGLL
-43 NELFAD
+43 NQLFDELNA
-49 LNKKFPGIMVDT
+49 KFPGISVSVT
-61 VITGSGGLSVAN
+61 ITGSGGLSVAN

-79 TQEVMAETVAIRKYH
+79 IQEVMAETEAIKKYH

-197 ISGLACGRPIK
+197 IAGLACGRPIK
-208 GNVAFLGGPLY
+208 GNVAFLGGPLF
-219 FNSELRSAFER
+219 FNSELRHAFER
-230 TLAEKVD
+230 TLADKVD
-237 SFWMPEEAQIYVG
+237 SFWMPDEAQIYVA

-256 ADGKNPVLLSD
+256 SDDEPVVLGD
-267 LLEKLKNREGFVPD
+267 LLERFKNKEGFTPD
-281 IIRIDPIFKDEA
+281 IIRIDPLFKDE
-293 DKKAFDERH
+293 DEKKRFYDRH
-302 KKDMI
+302 AKDMI
-307 PVLDFADQKGPLYLG
+307 PTLDIKKQEGDLFLG
-322 LDAGSTTTKAVVINV
+322 IDAGSTTTKAVVINTE
-337 RGELVYTY
+337 GELVYTY

-350 GNPVMSAVAI
+350 GNPVMSAVNI
-360 MRDIYSKMPADCH
+360 LKDIYKQIPDEAH

-382 GENIIRAA
+382 GENIIKAA
-390 LNIDIGEIET
+390 LGIDVGEIET

-428 KIRNGVI
+428 RIRNGVI

-446 GCGSFIQTFAE
+446 GCGSFIQTFAQ
-457 TLGLT
+457 TLGMD
-462 TPQFAEAALSST
+462 PHNFSIEALKAT
-474 KPVDLGTRCTVFM
+474 NPVDLGTRCTVFM

-548 FELVSKRDVIRP
+548 FEIVSGRDVIRP

-573 IAQRRYKEGTETKL
+573 IARTKFEDAD
-587 LGKDQLDSFT
+587 GKSGILPESDLDKFE
-597 METEN
+597 MESEN
-602 TQCPGCTNHCRLTI
+602 TQCPYCGNHCRLTI
-616 ATFSNGRK
+616 ATFSNGKR

-632 RGEDIALDKDP
+632 KGESV
-643 GLQKEKI
+643 GLETEASKNEL
-650 PNLFS
+650 PNMFKW
-655 YKYNRTFQYQP
+655 KYERTFAHYKP
-666 LKLEEAPRG
+666 LAEKDAPRG
-675 EIGIPR
+675 VIGIPR

-692 FTVLTK
+692 FTTLTK

-707 RSSHKLYES
+707 RSTHALFEK

-741 SRGIKT
+741 SRGITT
-747 IFYPDVPYE
+747 IFYPDIPYE
-756 NIENKGSNNHYNC
+756 QNENKGSGNHYNC

-781 NVENLREKEIRYIN
+781 NVENIKEKDIRFLN

-801 NLDCVAEQ
+801 NLDTVAKTLAQ
-809 LVKCFD
+809 TFS
-815 YLAVSLNEAKA
+815 YLGITEAETVA
-826 AVAAGAEEYYK
+826 AVAAGAEEYVT
-837 FKEDIR
+837 FKEEIR
-843 AKGEQILKEMEE
+843 AKGQEMIEEMKQKGLK
-855 KGMKGVVLAGRP
+855 GIVLSGRP
-867 YHIDPEINHGIPE
+867 YHCDPEIHHGIPE
-880 MINSLGLAVLTE
+880 MINQLGLGVLTE
-892 DSVAKAGRLKRPIR
+892 DSVAIPGRLQRPIR

-915 RLYEAAAYVITRPDL
+915 RLYEAAAFVITQPNL

-981 LVVAMNE
+981 LVVAMEE
-988 RAELENGG
+988 REQMMKEGNLPA
-996 GSIEKLYPSADSQPD
+996 ADKAKD
-1011 DAPYTMRRV
+1011 DAPYTLKRV
-1020 EFTKENKK
+1020 EFTKEDKAK
-1028 NHTILA
+1028 HTIIA
-1034 PQMAPIQFEFVE
+1034 PQMAPIQFDLVE
-1046 AVFHKHGYKLKLLKQ
+1046 SVFRSGGYRMKLLKQ

-1080 PTIIVIGQMINA
+1080 PSIVVVGQMINA
-1092 ILKGD
+1092 ILSGEV
-1097 IDPNNTTLAITQTG
+1097 DPENVTLAITQTG

-1123 RKALREAGYPQIPVI
+1123 RKALKEAGYPQIPVI
-1138 TISAQRFEKNEGF
+1138 AISAQQFEKNEGLK
-1151 EYTAGFLLDAVKALS
+1151 YTPSLIINAVRALCA
-1166 LGDMLTT
+1166 GDMISTM
-1173 LLLRVRPYEKVEGSA
+1173 LLRTRPYEKVPGSA
-1188 NALYSYINKIGRH
+1188 NALYMYINRIGRK
-1201 MLNPKGISDDLTERY
+1201 LFNKTEFADDLTKRY
-1216 DKIMPNSYYSKSPE
+1216 DEIMPNNYWDKTPE
-1230 QKKKI
+1230 EKKKI

-1240 DIGVDM
+1240 DIGVDL
-1246 ENVPVIKKYK
+1246 ENIPVIKSYK
-1256 AFIKYAVSK
+1256 KFVKFAVEK
-1265 FDSLPLKDIPR
+1265 FDKLPLEDIPR

-1283 GEILVKFQPDA
+1283 GEILVKFHPDA
-1294 NNNAI
+1294 NNNAV
-1299 DVIEQEGCEGVLPG
+1299 DVIEAEGCEAVLPG

-1319 YCAYNPIWQAE
+1319 YCCYNPVWASQ
-1330 NLGKSKKN
+1330 NLGRSRKTAFINKN
-1338 AYIMKQGIKFLEAL
+1338 AIELLEKF
-1352 RKPINR
+1352 RKPIN
-1358 EFKATGG
+1358 EAFKATGG
-1365 KFMLTERIQD
+1365 KFMLSERIEE
-1375 LAEKSSSVLSCGN
+1375 LAKKSSTVLSCGN
-1388 SCGEGWFLTAEM
+1388 FCGEGWFLTAEM

-1427 GMIKELRRQYPNSN
+1427 GMIKELRRQYPMSN

-1465 TAHTVRDKEI
+1465 TAHAVHNSQLAEAKAKE
-1475 EDAKRSNNASVITED
+1475 AKK

>member
-1 MDKFYRLGL
+1 MDKFYRMGL
-10 DIGSTTIKVVL
+10 DIGSTTIKVVI
-21 LDGDKIIHS
+21 LDGEEII
-30 EYKRHHSDVSGLL
+30 YKDYRRHHSDVSGLL
-43 NELFAD
+43 NELFEEV
-49 LNKKFPGIMVDT
+49 NEKFPGIYVDV

-79 TQEVMAETVAIRKYH
+79 TQEVMAETVAIKKYH

-208 GNVAFLGGPLY
+208 GNVAFLGGPLF
-219 FNSELRSAFER
+219 FNSELRNAFER

-237 SFWMPEEAQIYVG
+237 SFWMPEDAQIYVG

-256 ADGKNPVLLSD
+256 ADGTAPAKLSD
-267 LLEKLKNREGFVPD
+267 LCVKLKNREGFVPD
-281 IIRIDPIFKDEA
+281 IIRIDPIFTDEA

-302 KKDMI
+302 AKDKI
-307 PVLDFADQKGPLYLG
+307 PVLDLTEQKGALYLG
-322 LDAGSTTTKAVVINV
+322 IDAGSTTTKAVLINAK
-337 RGELVYTY
+337 GDLVYTY

-350 GNPVMSAVAI
+350 GNPVMSAVTI
-360 MRDIYSKMPADCH
+360 MKDIYSKMPSDCH

-382 GENIIRAA
+382 GENIIKAA
-390 LNIDIGEIET
+390 LGIDEGEIET

-457 TLGLT
+457 TLNLT
-462 TPQFAEAALSST
+462 TPEFAAAALSSK

-523 RDTEQLGKNIVVQ
+523 RDTEQLGKNVVVQ

-548 FELVSKRDVIRP
+548 FELVSHREVIRP

-573 IAQRRYKEGTETKL
+573 IARKRAKAGDEGSSAV
-587 LGKDQLDSFT
+587 LGRDALDSFS

-602 TQCPGCTNHCRLTI
+602 AQCPGCTNHCRITI
-616 ATFSNGRK
+616 AKFSNGQR

-632 RGEDIALDKDP
+632 RGEDIALDRETVKD
-643 GLQKEKI
+643 KEKL
-650 PNLFS
+650 PNIFE
-655 YKYNRTFQYQP
+655 YKYKRTFDYKP
-666 LKLEEAPRG
+666 LKAEDAPRG

-698 LGFRVLISA
+698 LGFRVLVSA

-756 NIENKGSNNHYNC
+756 NVENSGSNNHYNC

-781 NVENLREKEIRYIN
+781 NVENLRELDINYIN

-801 NLDCVAEQ
+801 NLEAVARN

-815 YLAVSLNEAKA
+815 YTAVSYEEAKA
-826 AVAAGAEEYYK
+826 AVEAGAAEYGKY
-837 FKEDIR
+837 KEDIR
-843 AKGEQILKEMEE
+843 AEGDRVLKEMKE
-855 KGMKGVVLAGRP
+855 KGIKGVVLAGRP

-892 DSVAKAGRLKRPIR
+892 DSVARAGMLMRPIR

-915 RLYEAAAYVITRPDL
+915 RLYEAAAFVITRPDL

-988 RAELENGG
+988 RAEM
-996 GSIEKLYPSADSQPD
+996 EKNAPKQEEPKKDE
-1011 DAPYTMRRV
+1011 DAPYALHRV

-1071 KFVNNDACF
+1071 KYVNNDACF
-1080 PTIIVIGQMINA
+1080 PTIIVVGQMINA
-1092 ILKGD
+1092 VLKGEL
-1097 IDPNNTTLAITQTG
+1097 DPDNTTLAITQTG

-1123 RKALREAGYPQIPVI
+1123 RKALKEAGYPQIPVI

-1151 EYTAGFLLDAVKALS
+1151 EYTAGFLLDAIEALS

-1173 LLLRVRPYEKVEGSA
+1173 LLLRTRPYETVPGAA
-1188 NALYSYINKIGRH
+1188 NALYSYINRIGRK
-1201 MLNPKGISDDLTERY
+1201 MLNPKGLSDDLTERY
-1216 DKIMPNSYYSKSPE
+1216 DVMMPNSYYSKTEEE
-1230 QKKKI
+1230 QKAI
-1235 RDCLA
+1235 REVLES
-1240 DIGVDM
+1240 IGVDID
-1246 ENVPVIKKYK
+1246 NPPVIKRYK
-1256 AFIKYAVSK
+1256 QFIKFAVEK
-1265 FDSLPLKDIPR
+1265 FDKLPLQDIPR

-1299 DVIEQEGCEGVLPG
+1299 DVIEAEGCEGVLPG

-1319 YCAYNPIWQAE
+1319 YCAYNPIWQAQ
-1330 NLGKSKKN
+1330 NLGRSKQT
-1338 AYIMKQGIKFLEAL
+1338 AYLMTQGIRFMELL
-1352 RKPINR
+1352 RNPINK
-1358 EFKATGG
+1358 EFRKTGG
-1365 KFMLTERIQD
+1365 KFMLTERIQE

-1465 TAHTVRDKEI
+1465 TAHTVRNMEI
-1475 EDAKRSNNASVITED
+1475 EKEGKTAGDN

>member
-1 MDKFYRLGL
+1 MDKVYKLGL

-21 LDGDKIIHS
+21 LDGEKIIHS
-30 EYKRHHSDVSGLL
+30 DYQRHHSDVSGLL
-43 NELFAD
+43 NDLFED
-49 LNKKFPGIMVDT
+49 LNKKFPGISVDV

-73 WLGLKF
+73 WLGFKF
-79 TQEVMAETVAIRKYH
+79 TQEVMAETKAIKTYH

-120 MNGTCAGGTGAF
+120 MNGTCAGGTGSF

-208 GNVAFLGGPLY
+208 GNVTFLGGPLF
-219 FNSELRSAFER
+219 FNSELRNAFER
-230 TLAEKVD
+230 TLEGKVD
-237 SFWMPEEAQIYVG
+237 SFWMPEEAQIYVA

-256 ADGKNPVLLSD
+256 ADGKNPIALSD
-267 LLEKLKNREGFVPD
+267 LLVKLKNREGFVPD
-281 IIRIDPIFKDEA
+281 IIRIDPIFTSEE
-293 DKKAFDERH
+293 DKIAFDERH
-302 KKDMI
+302 KKDQI
-307 PVLDFADQKGPLYLG
+307 PVLDFKDQHGGLFLG
-322 LDAGSTTTKAVVINV
+322 IDAGSTTTKAVVMNNK
-337 RGELVYTY
+337 GELCYTY

-350 GNPVMSAVAI
+350 GNPVMSAVNI
-360 MRDIYSKMPADCH
+360 MKDIYSKMPEDCY

-390 LNIDIGEIET
+390 LNVDIGEIET

-446 GCGSFIQTFAE
+446 GCGSFIQTFAQ

-462 TPQFAEAALSST
+462 TPEFAEAALSST

-548 FELVSKRDVIRP
+548 FELVSGRDVIRP

-573 IAQRRYKEGTETKL
+573 IAQKRAKDGSKSNV
-587 LGKDQLDSFT
+587 LGKDELDSFQ
-597 METEN
+597 MDTEN
-602 TQCPGCTNHCRLTI
+602 TQCQGCTNHCRLTI
-616 ATFSNGRK
+616 ATFSNGTK

-632 RGEDIALDKDP
+632 RGEDLALDRAPVKN
-643 GLQKEKI
+643 KEKL
-650 PNLFS
+650 PNLFE
-655 YKYNRTFQYQP
+655 YKYSRTFKYYKP
-666 LKLEEAPRG
+666 LKIEEAPRG

-707 RSSHKLYES
+707 RSSHKIYEG

-756 NIENKGSNNHYNC
+756 NIENQNSNNHYNC

-781 NVENLREKEIRYIN
+781 NVENLTEKNIKYLN

-801 NLDCVAEQ
+801 NLDNVALHLAEI
-809 LVKCFD
+809 FN
-815 YLAVSLNEAKA
+815 YLGVSAEEAKA
-826 AVAAGAEEYYK
+826 AVEAGAEEYYK
-837 FKEDIR
+837 YKEDIR
-843 AKGEQILKEMEE
+843 QKGVEILKEMEE
-855 KGMKGVVLAGRP
+855 KGLKGIVLAGRP
-867 YHIDPEINHGIPE
+867 YHCDPEINHGIPE

-892 DSVAKAGRLKRPIR
+892 DAVAKPGVLKRPIR

-915 RLYEAAAYVITRPDL
+915 RLYEAAAFVITRPDL

-988 RAELENGG
+988 RLELEANGQK
-996 GSIEKLYPSADSQPD
+996 STVMYADSE
-1011 DAPYTMRRV
+1011 DAPYTMHRV
-1020 EFTKENKK
+1020 EFTKEHKK

-1034 PQMAPIQFEFVE
+1034 PQMAPIQFELVE
-1046 AVFHKHGYKLKLLKQ
+1046 SVFHKHGYKLKLLKQ

-1071 KFVNNDACF
+1071 KYVNNDACF

-1092 ILKGD
+1092 ILSGE
-1097 IDPNNTTLAITQTG
+1097 IDPDNTTLAITQTG

-1123 RKALREAGYPQIPVI
+1123 RKALKEAGYPQIPVI

-1151 EYTAGFLLDAVKALS
+1151 EYSVSFILDAVKALCA
-1166 LGDMLTT
+1166 GDMLST

-1188 NALYSYINKIGRH
+1188 NALYSYINRIGRR
-1201 MLNPKGISDDLTERY
+1201 LFNPKLMNDDLTERY
-1216 DKIMPNSYYSKSPE
+1216 DVVMPNSYFSKSIE
-1230 QKKKI
+1230 QKKEI
-1235 RDCLA
+1235 RDCLLS
-1240 DIGVDM
+1240 IGVDLD
-1246 ENVPVIKKYK
+1246 NVPVITKYK
-1256 AFIKYAVSK
+1256 EFVKFAVAK
-1265 FDSLPLKDIPR
+1265 FDALPLADIPR

-1299 DVIEQEGCEGVLPG
+1299 DVIEAEGCEAVLPG

-1319 YCAYNPIWQAE
+1319 YCAYNPIWQAQ
-1330 NLGKSKKN
+1330 NLGKSKKTSH
-1338 AYIMKQGIKFLEAL
+1338 IMNMAITFLESL
-1352 RKPINR
+1352 RKPINK
-1358 EFKATGG
+1358 EFKKTNG
-1365 KFMLTERIQD
+1365 KFMLTERIQE

-1441 IIPID
+1441 IVPID

-1465 TAHTVRDKEI
+1465 TAHSVRAQEI
-1475 EDAKRSNNASVITED
+1475 EDENKKK